1 MLNLCHAR
9 LLQADQFAELE
20 MTVILKDMV
29 RSYEGDENRKVRSI
43 HRLHYFYSHFKSTD
57 APIKGT
63 DTGRDDTIPDF

>member
-29 RSYEGDENRKVRSI
+29 RSYEGDENTV
-43 HRLHYFYSHFKSTD
+43 D
-57 APIKGT
+57 E
-63 DTGRDDTIPDF
+63 